1 MFSEIISGQQAPAL
15 FSPLPRRC
23 EDFMPIVLMDILTC
37 HRTMS
42 KAASMDSKQLA
53 KLANDASSRRTN
65 QRKYSTTTGGERAQS
80 SSLRIVRARCY
91 LVAAVVPHCQ
101 YVAAADKQPNTPEQ
115 DDPNMTTVATA

>member
-1 MFSEIISGQQAPAL
+1 
-15 FSPLPRRC
+15 
-23 EDFMPIVLMDILTC
+23 
-37 HRTMS
+37 MS

-91 LVAAVVPHCQ
+91 FVTAVVPHCQ
-101 YVAAADKQPNTPEQ
+101 YVAAADKQPDTPEQ
-115 DDPNMTTVATA
+115 DDPNMTTVATAKPIASI